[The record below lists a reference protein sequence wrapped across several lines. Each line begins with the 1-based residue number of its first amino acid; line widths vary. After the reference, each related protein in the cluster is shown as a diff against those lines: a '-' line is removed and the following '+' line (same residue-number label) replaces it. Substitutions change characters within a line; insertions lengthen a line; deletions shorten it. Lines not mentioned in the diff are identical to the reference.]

1 MKKNILWL
9 IAIAVSVSGCIV
21 GPDYLRPTVNT
32 PTAFKEAKG
41 WQLAVPNDAVSR
53 GKWWES
59 YGDTTLNGL
68 VEQIESGNQNV
79 AAAWAQYRQ
88 ASALVDAARAMY
100 FPVLDGTASGSR
112 TRGASGNANTT
123 SNTRGTSVTQSVKL
137 GMSASWEIDLWGKIS
152 RQVEADTAT
161 ASASYANWQSVLLST
176 QALLVQT
183 YIQLRAADVE
193 KDLLART
200 VAAYERSLTITKN
213 RYQAGVV
220 SRLDVAQAQ
229 TQLQSTRAQLLGLN
243 TQRAQYEHAIA
254 VLLGKPPAALAIT
267 PVAQLPVLPMLAS
280 TAPAALLERRP
291 DIANAERQ
299 VMAANA
305 AVGVAQAA
313 FFPSLSLNLA
323 GGYQNNSIS
332 NLIAAPNRYW
342 SLGSDFAVTLLD
354 FGARSSQ
361 KKSAEA
367 AYDKTVAE
375 YRQTVLNA
383 FQEVEDN
390 LAASYWLAQQA
401 DAQQAATQA
410 AEQAVALA
418 ENQYRA
424 GTVGYLNVVT
434 AQVAALTAQRN
445 SVDVAEKRLLAHVA
459 LLKAFGGDVNITTV
473 RATENVRTTAALPNR
488 E

>member
-1 MKKNILWL
+1 
-9 IAIAVSVSGCIV
+9 
-21 GPDYLRPTVNT
+21 
-32 PTAFKEAKG
+32 
-41 WQLAVPNDAVSR
+41 
-53 GKWWES
+53 
-59 YGDTTLNGL
+59 
-68 VEQIESGNQNV
+68 
-79 AAAWAQYRQ
+79 
-88 ASALVDAARAMY
+88 
-100 FPVLDGTASGSR
+100 
-112 TRGASGNANTT
+112 
-123 SNTRGTSVTQSVKL
+123 
-137 GMSASWEIDLWGKIS
+137 
-152 RQVEADTAT
+152 
-161 ASASYANWQSVLLST
+161 
-176 QALLVQT
+176 
-183 YIQLRAADVE
+183 
-193 KDLLART
+193 
-200 VAAYERSLTITKN
+200 
-213 RYQAGVV
+213 
-220 SRLDVAQAQ
+220 
-229 TQLQSTRAQLLGLN
+229 LGLN